1 MRRSVLLGSLA
12 LAAALVAQLQPA
24 SSQSTDM
31 NAIKA
36 ANAAFYSALSARDV
50 TAMEQIW
57 AKDEHVSNIFS
68 AAQQPTFGLSAIQ
81 GDYEGLFKRME
92 QASVVMTD
100 PSVRQQGDLA
110 LVVGVETA
118 QVKPPN
124 GDLVKFFALATNVF
138 VKREAQWLM
147 VHHHTSR
154 PPQ

>member
-1 MRRSVLLGSLA
+1 MREMRRSVLLGSLA
-12 LAAALVAQLQPA
+12 LAAALVAQFQPA

-31 NAIKA
+31 NAITA

-57 AKDEHVSNIFS
+57 AKDEQVSNIFS
-68 AAQQPTFGLSAIQ
+68 AAQQPTFGLSAIK

-124 GDLVKFFALATNVF
+124 GDLVKFFAI
-138 VKREAQWLM
+138 VKWTPKVGPRA
-147 VHHHTSR
+147 
-154 PPQ
+154 